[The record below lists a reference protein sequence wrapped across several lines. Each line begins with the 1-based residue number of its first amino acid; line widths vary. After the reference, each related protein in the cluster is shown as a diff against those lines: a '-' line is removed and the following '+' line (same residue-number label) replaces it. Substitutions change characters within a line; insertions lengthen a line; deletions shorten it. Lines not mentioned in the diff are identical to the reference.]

1 MAHFRGFKKVV
12 QIKGRHKDIALEA
25 CEAAELNAD
34 IIFVDSGKPQDLLK
48 LADLLNRKGLRDS
61 IKIAFG
67 GSVKI
72 EDIDRFKD
80 LPVDIL
86 DIGRQIIDALL
97 LDLKL
102 EVVEIKEA

>member
-1 MAHFRGFKKVV
+1 V

-25 CEAAELNAD
+25 CEAAELKAD
-34 IIFVDSGKPQDLLK
+34 IIFVDSGQPGDLRQIVN
-48 LADLLNRKGLRDS
+48 LLNHKGLKDRV
-61 IKIAFG
+61 KIAFS

-86 DIGRQIIDALL
+86 EIGRPIVDAPL

-102 EVVEIKEA
+102 EVVEVKEA